1 MKFEQLKNAMDSRF
15 VDIQKNEVLNDYLM
29 DSIELVMNNTQSI
42 YKEIYT
48 KRVRPYKP
56 SYNALVEIVSSAV
69 YEDYDFKDRPTG
81 KQIDKWFNEYGM
93 SYKEFLSPLVDYV
106 IQERL
111 EME

>member
-15 VDIQKNEVLNDYLM
+15 VDIQKNEINGDYLM
-29 DSIELVMNNTQSI
+29 DSIELVMANTESI

-69 YEDYDFKDRPTG
+69 YEDYNFRDRPKG
-81 KQIDKWFNEYGM
+81 QQIEKWFNEYGL
-93 SYKEFLSPLVDYV
+93 SYKEFLAPLVDYV